1 MVGRNINCRRVSLLL
16 FPLLLLLV
24 LEEFPQTI
32 PGLWLRGG
40 GRLSG
45 QIGWMEEGGGR
56 ERSAFTTARAVELG
70 TLRPQQ

>member
-1 MVGRNINCRRVSLLL
+1 MVGRNIKCRRASLLL

-24 LEEFPQTI
+24 LEEVPQTI
-32 PGLWLRGG
+32 PGLWLREG

-70 TLRPQQ
+70 TLRPRQ